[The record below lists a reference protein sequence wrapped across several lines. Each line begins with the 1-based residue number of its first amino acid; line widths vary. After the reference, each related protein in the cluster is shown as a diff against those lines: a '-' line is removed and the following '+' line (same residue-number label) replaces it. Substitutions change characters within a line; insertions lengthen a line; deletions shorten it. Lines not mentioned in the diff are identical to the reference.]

1 MKCEA
6 CGFDN
11 ADGAKFCMG
20 CGKPLAG
27 GAQPAAAPAGT
38 PSSINVQVVM
48 QNGVGGGANGGPN
61 KGQYLP
67 KERSDKS
74 RTTYT
79 ILGLTLGFL
88 GAHNFYLGRTGVGV
102 AQLLIT
108 VMSFG
113 FLFLFSWVWAAF
125 DIMTVEYDTQGRK
138 LI

>member
-6 CGFDN
+6 CEFDN

-27 GAQPAAAPAGT
+27 GAQPAAPEPN
-38 PSSINVQVVM
+38 PSPINVQVVV
-48 QNGVGGGANGGPN
+48 QNGVGGGGTPG
-61 KGQYLP
+61 KGKLLP

-79 ILGLTLGFL
+79 ILGLTLGFF
-88 GAHNFYLGRTGVGV
+88 GVHNFYLGRTGVGV

-108 VMSFG
+108 LLSG
-113 FLFLFSWVWAAF
+113 FTLFLVSLIWAAF
-125 DIMTVEYDTQGRK
+125 DILTVEYDLSGRK
-138 LI
+138 LV

>member
-6 CGFDN
+6 CGFESP
-11 ADGAKFCMG
+11 DGAKFCMG

-27 GAQPAAAPAGT
+27 GARPAAPAGN

-48 QNGVGGGANGGPN
+48 QNGVGGGGNGGPN

-79 ILGLTLGFL
+79 ILGMTLGFL
-88 GAHNFYLGRTGVGV
+88 GVHNFYLGRTGVGV

-108 VMSFG
+108 LLSG
-113 FLFLFSWVWAAF
+113 FMLFFVSWIWAGL
-125 DIMTVEYDTQGRK
+125 DILTVEYDMNGRK